1 MLFGSLLSSPV
12 DKYRGSR
19 PALIWCSICCFL
31 AYFGS
36 SQAPNFFFLICCQS
50 LVGLTLGIRAP
61 IVYSNLASLFP
72 NEAVSNFSVTVCAF
86 AWVLGSMYASFTG
99 WISLGQYL
107 HQSWRVYLLIL
118 TIPSLICLLLA
129 IFFLHEPIHSAF
141 FVQYRLEPVL
151 DLFRLH
157 YGQPMKKKCKYFV
170 LNVLSCGG
178 LMCCKGRFGKKSSSS
193 QLHRYGTMS
202 IDIDAYSINSNKD
215 YTYSGQYVDTIPPY
229 QNVGKKMNG
238 GNGKFG
244 QTERSLGMDRFGTI
258 ALGNNDLID
267 SNQDIEQQQQQQQ
280 QQQHHHHQRRPSLF
294 KDEIIFHSED
304 PNIGSLGN
312 STFFPHEEFLPVDF
326 QVNLFDNSKNE
337 FFETNNTIYNE
348 NMSPPGSLADQG
360 VVLPHTPIQ
369 QGIGR
374 MGGSYQP
381 MRTGLGANMIDN
393 YLNPLNSP
401 NNNKNGNNNNNN
413 NNTND
418 AQTSSRYGQNIS
430 NSKTMFNHYDDSTLL
445 VKSIRTDENDEND
458 DQNHR
463 NGQNNRHSPYSSSN
477 LSGYDPT
484 SPEYTTTTTNG
495 HDMIIDWNID
505 IDNPLN
511 MDEFFDFIAKQWA
524 QFAVRIENEKN
535 NFGEKNMEKYYRNQK
550 NEEKNKNNKNNKNNT
565 NNTNNNI
572 DDKNQYL
579 LRMGEDDQS
588 SSSGQYMTDS
598 NNSFSLNDSND
609 DSFFINTSFD
619 THNSVNS
626 INRQNNPNNPN
637 LIQTKLLNKNQ
648 QNQQNQQNQIEK
660 PSMIFLILLLSIV
673 WFIVS
678 FATSGF
684 SSFLPTL
691 WKNIIP
697 PDRQDDTDMDYIVS
711 FIYSA
716 IQLPAGFFNM
726 IAVSYIPPRKL
737 LFIGTVIAFVSTS
750 LLAATF
756 SSSTWAAMGF
766 VFCSQF
772 GSSII
777 WCIIQLVSLVYFDD
791 DKKVFAYAIQASVG
805 KAGSFLAQFAF
816 AHLSQSSPLV
826 LLIVVSILNFIAVV
840 CTAWVSIVV
849 APVDAEMD
857 RIKNQKE
864 EK

>member
-1 MLFGSLLSSPV
+1 
-12 DKYRGSR
+12 
-19 PALIWCSICCFL
+19 
-31 AYFGS
+31 
-36 SQAPNFFFLICCQS
+36 
-50 LVGLTLGIRAP
+50 
-61 IVYSNLASLFP
+61 
-72 NEAVSNFSVTVCAF
+72 
-86 AWVLGSMYASFTG
+86 
-99 WISLGQYL
+99 
-107 HQSWRVYLLIL
+107 
-118 TIPSLICLLLA
+118 
-129 IFFLHEPIHSAF
+129 
-141 FVQYRLEPVL
+141 L
-151 DLFRLH
+151 D
-157 YGQPMKKKCKYFV
+157 
-170 LNVLSCGG
+170 
-178 LMCCKGRFGKKSSSS
+178 
-193 QLHRYGTMS
+193 
-202 IDIDAYSINSNKD
+202 
-215 YTYSGQYVDTIPPY
+215 
-229 QNVGKKMNG
+229 
-238 GNGKFG
+238 
-244 QTERSLGMDRFGTI
+244 
-258 ALGNNDLID
+258 NNDLID
-267 SNQDIEQQQQQQQ
+267 SNQEIEKQ

-326 QVNLFDNSKNE
+326 QVNFFDNSKNE

-360 VVLPHTPIQ
+360 IVLPHTPIQ

-381 MRTGLGANMIDN
+381 IRTGLGANMIDN

-401 NNNKNGNNNNNN
+401 NNK
-413 NNTND
+413 NNTNNV
-418 AQTSSRYGQNIS
+418 QTSSRYGQNIS
-430 NSKTMFNHYDDSTLL
+430 NSKNMFNHYDDSTLL
-445 VKSIRTDENDEND
+445 VKSIRTDENDENNNQN
-458 DQNHR
+458 DQNDQNDQ
-463 NGQNNRHSPYSSSN
+463 NGENNRHSPYSSSN

-511 MDEFFDFIAKQWA
+511 VDEFFDFIAKQWA

-535 NFGEKNMEKYYRNQK
+535 NFGGKNMEKYYRNKK
-550 NEEKNKNNKNNKNNT
+550 NEEKNNNQNCNNNQNI
-565 NNTNNNI
+565 NI

-579 LRMGEDDQS
+579 LRMGGEDDQS
-588 SSSGQYMTDS
+588 ASGGQYMTDS
-598 NNSFSLNDSND
+598 NDSFSLNDSND
-609 DSFFINTSFD
+609 DSFFIHTSFD

-626 INRQNNPNNPN
+626 INGQNNQSNPNNPN
-637 LIQTKLLNKNQ
+637 LIQTKLLNQNQNQNQKNQ
-648 QNQQNQQNQIEK
+648 KSQIEKNNPRKVEK

-726 IAVSYIPPRKL
+726 IVVSYIPPRKL